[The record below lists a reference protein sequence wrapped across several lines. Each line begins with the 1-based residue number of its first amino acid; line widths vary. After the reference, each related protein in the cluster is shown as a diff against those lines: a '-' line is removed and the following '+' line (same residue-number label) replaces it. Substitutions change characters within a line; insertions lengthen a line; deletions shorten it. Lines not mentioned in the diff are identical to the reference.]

1 MINKL
6 SLFGLLLA
14 VLGAIFL
21 MIPGFSTQQTHDV
34 AQVGSL
40 TIQAQESTSYAIPPM
55 VSGTVLV
62 LGVVLI
68 GTGLYRRR

>member
-1 MINKL
+1 MNKL

-14 VLGAIFL
+14 VLGTIFL
-21 MIPGFSTQQTHDV
+21 MIPGFSTQQNHDV
-34 AQVGSL
+34 AQIGGL
-40 TIQAQESTSYAIPPM
+40 TVQAQESTSYTIPPM
-55 VSGTVLV
+55 VSGTVLL